1 LKKTPQVIRTLPRA
15 PFSFPADLDNI
26 LKASAENHHHLCPRQ
41 VLGARVGLAGI
52 SRFDS
57 KILSQDKRLIVFV
70 ETDGCFI
77 SGLQAAAGVGVNRRT
92 LRIMDY
98 GKIAATF
105 VDSKT
110 ERAVRI
116 APQKNIRSLAADHA
130 QPESKRYFAMLEGY
144 QRMPEDELLSI
155 QSVKLT
161 INLKEWISRPGVKQI
176 CSDCGEEII
185 NEREVIINNETYC
198 IACANGAYYE

>member
-1 LKKTPQVIRTLPRA
+1 
-15 PFSFPADLDNI
+15 I

-41 VLGARVGLAGI
+41 VLGARIGLAGI
-52 SRFDS
+52 SFLGT
-57 KILSQDKRLIVFV
+57 KIFSRDKRLIVFV

-77 SGLQAAAGVGVNRRT
+77 SGLQAAAGVSVNRRT

-105 VDSKT
+105 VDVKA
-110 ERAVRI
+110 EQAVRI
-116 APQKNIRSLAADHA
+116 APQKNIRSMAAEHA

-161 INLKEWISRPGVKQI
+161 INLKDWISRPGVKQI
-176 CSDCGEEII
+176 CADCGEEII
-185 NEREVIINNETYC
+185 NEREVIIKNESYC
-198 IACANGAYYE
+198 IACAHGAYYK